1 MFTADTPGGGDNA
14 AFGKHYSPQ
23 ELVKIWRVN
32 RETVRKLIQFE
43 PGVLKIREGLLRK
56 RTRYSVPEAVAL
68 RIYNRLIDDKAA

>member
-1 MFTADTPGGGDNA
+1 MLLPDP

-23 ELVKIWRVN
+23 ELAKMWKFN

-43 PGVLKIREGLLRK
+43 PGVLKIREGLLKK

-68 RIYNRLIDDKAA
+68 RIYRRLTDKAA